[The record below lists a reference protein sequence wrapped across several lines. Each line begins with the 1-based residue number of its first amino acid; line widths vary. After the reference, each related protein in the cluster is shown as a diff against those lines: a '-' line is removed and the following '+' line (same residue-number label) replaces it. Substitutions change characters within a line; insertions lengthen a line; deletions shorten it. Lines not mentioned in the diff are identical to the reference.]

1 MAPRSIDL
9 GNPFIASLDGVCE
22 LLLVRH
28 GEQHFQPDKSLGHN
42 VDAPLSELG
51 RRQAESVGQR
61 LADLHLD
68 AVYAS
73 TMQRA
78 FHTGEA
84 IAGHHDIEVIPRDD
98 LVEINLWAGLDQSR
112 TLVDNLG
119 ADELRRIYRAA
130 AEVRTWDAYPHVQ
143 DTTEFRTRVRSG
155 IDAILTA
162 HEGQRIALACHG
174 GVINAYLSG
183 LFDSPHDTVVS
194 VHHTSITTVR
204 GSGPRR
210 AVVAVNDFAHVLP
223 FQSELDPLNAA

>member
-28 GEQHFQPDKSLGHN
+28 GEQHFQPDKPLDEN

-51 RRQAESVGQR
+51 RRQAEAVGQR

-84 IAGHHDIEVIPRDD
+84 IAGHHDIDVAPRDD
-98 LVEINLWAGLDQSR
+98 LVEINLWGALDQSR

-119 ADELRRIYRAA
+119 ADELRRIYRAG
-130 AEVRTWDAYPHVQ
+130 AESRTWDAYPHS
-143 DTTEFRTRVRSG
+143 DDPDAFRSRVRGG
-155 IDAILTA
+155 I
-162 HEGQRIALACHG
+162 ESIAAEHPGERVVVACHG
-174 GVINAYLSG
+174 GVINAYLAH
-183 LFDSPHDTVVS
+183 LFGSPRDTVVS
-194 VHHTSITTVR
+194 VHHTSITTLR
-204 GSGPRR
+204 AADDRW
-210 AVVAVNDFAHVLP
+210 AVVAVNDYAHVLP
-223 FQSELDPLNAA
+223 FQSALDPLNAA